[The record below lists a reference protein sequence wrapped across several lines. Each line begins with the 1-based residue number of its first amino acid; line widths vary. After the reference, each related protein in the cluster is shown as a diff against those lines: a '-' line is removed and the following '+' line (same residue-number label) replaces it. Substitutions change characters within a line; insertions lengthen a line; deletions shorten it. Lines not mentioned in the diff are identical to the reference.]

1 MFFQYAGNPTKE
13 EEEEE
18 EEEEVFFLCA
28 LLRQML
34 TCKIRKM
41 G

>member
-28 LLRQML
+28 LFVK
-34 TCKIRKM
+34 C
-41 G
+41 